1 MSKLDGNERWK
12 SKMLLTEHQ
21 EQYDQRIMDK
31 TSSMPTEEEYHMIR
45 DYVLLPY
52 MLTMVQKGV
61 DELQG
66 STGVLKKL
74 HLVTSKL
81 VMDRISEDIYHLRR
95 EMSRRNIKVLQDDQV
110 DLVVYY
116 KYICRGYENKMGFVR
131 EVMRSEISKRFTA
144 YIQGII
150 EQLKVTKETRK
161 D

>member
-21 EQYDQRIMDK
+21 EQYDQRK
-31 TSSMPTEEEYHMIR
+31 TDRDSSVPTEEEYTMVR
-45 DYVLLPY
+45 DYVLLPH
-52 MLTMVQKGV
+52 MLTMAQKGV

-66 STGVLKKL
+66 SSGVLKRL

-81 VMDRISEDIYHLRR
+81 VMDRISKDLFDLRR
-95 EMSRRNIKVLQDDQV
+95 EMSRRNIKVIQADQV

-116 KYICRGYENKMGFVR
+116 KFFCRGYEYKMGFIR
-131 EVMRSEISKRFTA
+131 EVMKSEISKRFTA

-150 EQLKVTKETRK
+150 EQLKG
-161 D
+161 